1 MRLTIELA
9 PSSKRDREEEEI
21 MTLTSLIR
29 KGLLV
34 GLGAAV
40 LTKER
45 AESLVDEL
53 VDKGELTQ
61 KDRPK
66 AVQEL
71 LNWAE
76 EEERSLQQKVKETL
90 AQVVRDL
97 NLPTKEDLKRLE
109 SKLERLEKRLSERS

>member
-1 MRLTIELA
+1 
-9 PSSKRDREEEEI
+9 

-66 AVQEL
+66 AVKEL
-71 LNWAE
+71 LDWAE
-76 EEERSLQQKVKETL
+76 EEERSLQQKVKEAL
-90 AQVVRDL
+90 AQVVSDL

-109 SKLERLEKRLSERS
+109 IKLERLEKRLSERS